1 MVRARSGWISRWCFL
16 YAPFVSMALMVTGC
30 AGFSGNS
37 EPPELVVRQLA
48 TQRWQALLARDFD
61 KAYSFAV
68 PGYRKIKS
76 LEYYKANRQG
86 APVKWL
92 SAEVLRVE
100 CEAERCKVVV
110 QLESKATLPFSY
122 RGNIS
127 SGIDEVWVLENRR
140 WWMLET
146 L

>member
-1 MVRARSGWISRWCFL
+1 MKRVANPVWAALAVAMVAVI
-16 YAPFVSMALMVTGC
+16 ATGC
-30 AGFSGNS
+30 AGWRGAD

-48 TQRWQALLARDFD
+48 TQRWQALLAADFD

-76 LEYYKANRQG
+76 LEHYKSNRQG

-100 CEAERCKVVV
+100 CEQERCKVVV
-110 QLESKATLPFSY
+110 QLESKPILPFVF
-122 RGNIS
+122 RGNLS
-127 SGIDEVWVLENRR
+127 SGIDEVWVYEDRR
-140 WWMLET
+140 WWVLET

>member
-1 MVRARSGWISRWCFL
+1 MKRVANPVWAALAVAMVAVI
-16 YAPFVSMALMVTGC
+16 ATGC
-30 AGFSGNS
+30 AGWRGVN

-76 LEYYKANRQG
+76 LEYYKNNRQG
-86 APVKWL
+86 VPVKWL
-92 SAEVLRVE
+92 SAEVFRVE
-100 CEAERCKVVV
+100 CESERCKVVV
-110 QLESKATLPFSY
+110 QLESKPILPFVFT
-122 RGNIS
+122 GNIT
-127 SGIDEVWVLENRR
+127 SGIDEVWVYEDRR

>member
-1 MVRARSGWISRWCFL
+1 MFESKFAAVARRSLFIAVVMLPAVLAS
-16 YAPFVSMALMVTGC
+16 GC
-30 AGFSGNS
+30 AGLGSS
-37 EPPELVVRQLA
+37 EPPELVVRKLA

-76 LEYYKANRQG
+76 LEHYKSNRQG
-86 APVKWL
+86 APVNWL

-100 CEAERCKVVV
+100 CEKERCKVVV
-110 QLESKATLPFSY
+110 QLESKPILPFVF
-122 RGNIS
+122 RGNLT
-127 SGIDEVWVLENRR
+127 SGIDEVWVYEDRR
-140 WWMLET
+140 WWVLET